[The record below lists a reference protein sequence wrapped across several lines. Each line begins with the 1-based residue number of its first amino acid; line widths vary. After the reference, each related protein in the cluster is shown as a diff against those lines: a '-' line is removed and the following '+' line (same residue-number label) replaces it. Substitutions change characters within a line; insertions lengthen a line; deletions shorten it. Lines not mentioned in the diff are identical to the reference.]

1 MQKLNDALI
10 DSPVIVK
17 YKKLAN
23 ILEISYLMLE
33 NEIADALI

>member
-10 DSPVIVK
+10 DSPVIVTYTK
-17 YKKLAN
+17 IAN
-23 ILEISYLMLE
+23 NLETAYLMFE

>member
-17 YKKLAN
+17 YTKLAN
-23 ILEISYLMLE
+23 NLEIAYLMLE
-33 NEIADALI
+33 NEIEDALI